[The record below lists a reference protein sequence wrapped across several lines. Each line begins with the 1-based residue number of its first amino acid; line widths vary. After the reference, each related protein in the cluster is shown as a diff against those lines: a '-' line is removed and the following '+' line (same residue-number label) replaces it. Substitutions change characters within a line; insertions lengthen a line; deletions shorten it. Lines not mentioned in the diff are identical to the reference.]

1 MVLYPDPSASLLL
14 LIYVMHFRDEL
25 VVNMFATSIIRSGYQ
40 YIYTSIYV
48 RMYSNF
54 KLHKA
59 ILKLLS
65 SFVSIIVKLSERSF
79 EF

>member
-14 LIYVMHFRDEL
+14 LIYVMNFRDEL

-40 YIYTSIYV
+40 YIYIRVY
-48 RMYSNF
+48 MYSNF

>member
-14 LIYVMHFRDEL
+14 LIYVMNFRDEL

-40 YIYTSIYV
+40 YIYEYI

>member
-14 LIYVMHFRDEL
+14 LIYVMNFRDEL
-25 VVNMFATSIIRSGYQ
+25 VVNMFATSINVVGTNIYIRVY
-40 YIYTSIYV
+40 
-48 RMYSNF
+48 MYSNF